1 MRSPENS
8 TVSGTFENT
17 VPGTSLLRLARGS
30 IDYGLVHGK
39 PLPVDCEALPPSLAE
54 TRATFTTLHAE
65 GKLRGCCGT
74 LEASQPL
81 ARDVVHSAF
90 QAAFHD
96 PRFDPVGKDEV
107 EAISLE
113 ISVLSPMEMMTVADE
128 ADLLGRHPADIDGA
142 GTATLTVRG
151 VGALAPTSHRVVP
164 DRLEAGTFAVASA
177 ITGIGTF
184 WSNTTVCAAPRR
196 TSVAEPLSQTNQDSA
211 RSNPSS
217 YGRQAS
223 LSSRLR
229 PPSGARRTGLA
240 ISSARPITGRIQN
253 AMSHGR
259 RCVMG
264 RHIPCGG

>member
-1 MRSPENS
+1 MRSPENN
-8 TVSGTFENT
+8 TVSGTSENT
-17 VPGTSLLRLARGS
+17 APGTSLLRLARGS

-128 ADLLGRHPADIDGA
+128 ADLLGQLTPGVDGLVLIE
-142 GTATLTVRG
+142 GWRRATFLPKVWESLPDPQQF
-151 VGALAPTSHRVVP
+151 LAQLKVKSGLPGNYWSE
-164 DRLEAGTFAVASA
+164 RLEFRRYRTTSYAESA
-177 ITGIGTF
+177 
-184 WSNTTVCAAPRR
+184 
-196 TSVAEPLSQTNQDSA
+196 
-211 RSNPSS
+211 
-217 YGRQAS
+217 
-223 LSSRLR
+223 
-229 PPSGARRTGLA
+229 
-240 ISSARPITGRIQN
+240 
-253 AMSHGR
+253 
-259 RCVMG
+259 
-264 RHIPCGG
+264 

>member
-1 MRSPENS
+1 MRSPENN
-8 TVSGTFENT
+8 TVSGTSENT
-17 VPGTSLLRLARGS
+17 APGTSLLRLARGS

-39 PLPVDCEALPPSLAE
+39 PLPVDCEVLPPSLAE

-128 ADLLGRHPADIDGA
+128 ADLLGQLTPGVDGLVLIE
-142 GTATLTVRG
+142 GWRRATFLPKVWESLPEP
-151 VGALAPTSHRVVP
+151 VQFLAH
-164 DRLEAGTFAVASA
+164 LKQKA
-177 ITGIGTF
+177 
-184 WSNTTVCAAPRR
+184 
-196 TSVAEPLSQTNQDSA
+196 
-211 RSNPSS
+211 
-217 YGRQAS
+217 
-223 LSSRLR
+223 
-229 PPSGARRTGLA
+229 GLA
-240 ISSARPITGRIQN
+240 ANHWSPNLQVARYYTESFGD
-253 AMSHGR
+253 HDLG
-259 RCVMG
+259 
-264 RHIPCGG
+264 